1 MNIRTSL
8 AVVSVVATAAVGTIA
23 PAQASSGDVV
33 RRGDCS
39 GRADWKIKV
48 GPDDGRLEVEA
59 EVDSNRA
66 GQRWRWHLR
75 QDGSL
80 VASGSRRTSGAS
92 GSFTVRRLLSNT
104 AGPDRI
110 VFTARHRVTGQTC
123 RGVVTV

>member
-1 MNIRTSL
+1 MNARTSL
-8 AVVSVVATAAVGTIA
+8 AVGAVVATVTVGTIA
-23 PAQASSGDVV
+23 PAHAGSGDVV

-39 GRADWKIKV
+39 GRADWKVKV

-66 GQRWRWHLR
+66 GQRWRWQLR

-80 VASGSRRTSGAS
+80 VASGTRRTGGTS
-92 GSFTVRRLLSNT
+92 GSFTVRRLVSNT

-123 RGVVTV
+123 RGVVTA